1 MYFFT
6 IIRRLSHPRVKK
18 RLKIGLT
25 VWAVTITLF
34 LMCKL
39 SYDIGYFK
47 AQSVIDDK
55 NAATPVVR
63 QFLDIETAQKVVSG
77 ALIEDPNN
85 PKTTVIQ
92 ILNNDP
98 KFSSIIIES
107 GTQKNIAWIVDRRLL
122 FIGDVLSDTGY
133 NLTDAQKKQHNIH

>member
-1 MYFFT
+1 MDFFT

-25 VWAVTITLF
+25 VWGVAITLF
-34 LMCKL
+34 LICKL

-63 QFLDIETAQKVVSG
+63 QFLDVETAQKVVSG
-77 ALIEDPNN
+77 ALKEDPND

-98 KFSSIIIES
+98 KLSTLIIES
-107 GTQKNIAWIVDRRLL
+107 STQKSIAWIVDRRLL
-122 FIGDVLSDTGY
+122 FVGDVLSDNGY
-133 NLTDAQKKQHNIH
+133 NLTDALKKQHNIR